1 VKAATSV
8 QAGPCG
14 PAEAGPAPAGPGW
27 QPADPGV
34 PAGPGRRAGLAAK
47 RALDVLGALAGLA
60 VLGVPMLVLAGCL
73 RRQLGGPA
81 LFRQVRVTGPG
92 RHAVIL
98 KLRTLRGGADPDTCW
113 VPSRAESTA
122 LGWLLRATH
131 LDELPQLINVL
142 RGDLSLVGPRPERPH
157 FARRFAAE
165 IPGYADRTR
174 MKAGLTGWAQVHG
187 LNGDTSVADRA
198 ALDNAYIDTWSLR
211 LDLVILA
218 RTAWLAATDLARHL
232 RSAPGRAVPAAPVP
246 AIAVPAGPRAALGVP
261 SFVPGQGGQP

>member
-1 VKAATSV
+1 VKTAKR
-8 QAGPCG
+8 AGP
-14 PAEAGPAPAGPGW
+14 
-27 QPADPGV
+27 
-34 PAGPGRRAGLAAK
+34 AAK
-47 RALDVLGALAGLA
+47 RAVDILGALAGLA
-60 VLGVPMLVLAGCL
+60 VLGVPMLVLGACL
-73 RRQLGGPA
+73 RRQLGAPA

-113 VPSRAESTA
+113 APSAGQSTR
-122 LGWLLRATH
+122 LGWLLRASH

-142 RGDLSLVGPRPERPH
+142 RGDLSLVGPRPERPY

-198 ALDNAYIDTWSLR
+198 ALDNAYIDSWSLR

-218 RTAWLAATDLARHL
+218 RTARLAAAELAGQL
-232 RSAPGRAVPAAPVP
+232 RSRAAAAAPTVIAPVAVPATTAPARVAAARP
-246 AIAVPAGPRAALGVP
+246 APL
-261 SFVPGQGGQP
+261 VPGLGGQP